1 MRLCCCYYYHYYC
14 YLGKRQLGRNKYQQ
28 EDNIRMDLKEK
39 GFENVHWTHL
49 AHIRQQ
55 WQALMNMA
63 KNNSVPS

>member
-1 MRLCCCYYYHYYC
+1 
-14 YLGKRQLGRNKYQQ
+14 
-28 EDNIRMDLKEK
+28 MDLKEK